1 MFDSPV
7 LKWIKMGKELKNLIT
22 ILPKK
27 NWLGSLDTENVTK
40 VPILNSTNTLKTWPR
55 GGKQLSFRSVRG

>member
-22 ILPKK
+22 ILPQKK
-27 NWLGSLDTENVTK
+27 NGWDH
-40 VPILNSTNTLKTWPR
+40 
-55 GGKQLSFRSVRG
+55 

>member
-27 NWLGSLDTENVTK
+27 KIGWGH
-40 VPILNSTNTLKTWPR
+40 
-55 GGKQLSFRSVRG
+55 